1 MPISSL
7 NEIPKTKKMSA
18 AELAICLETAI
29 SDLGVDDPEGTE
41 TVTFSKTLIEHMISV
56 LRDGDKS
63 E

>member
-1 MPISSL
+1 
-7 NEIPKTKKMSA
+7 MSA